1 MSRPRHT
8 GKLRHTGKP
17 RHIGKPRPIDWS
29 ERLDPGA
36 NARRRLPQLVADYFA
51 AVRGWLKGDPGPSA
65 LHQARLASKHVRY
78 TLELF
83 RPCYG
88 PGLEARLAALRRVQQ
103 VLGEVNDAA
112 ATGRLLDKAQT
123 AEVPHHQL
131 AVKFLEARAEAKAQE
146 FRQEWTEVFDA
157 PGQLQWWTGY
167 LAHYGRTPGRK
178 A

>member
-1 MSRPRHT
+1 MS
-8 GKLRHTGKP
+8 KLRH
-17 RHIGKPRPIDWS
+17 IDWN

-36 NARRRLPQLVADYFA
+36 NARRQLPRLVADYFV
-51 AVRGWLKGDPGPSA
+51 AVRGWLQGNPSPPV
-65 LHQARLASKHVRY
+65 LHQARLASKRVRY

-88 PGLEARLAALRRVQQ
+88 PGLEARLKALRRLQQ

-112 ATGRLLDKAQT
+112 ATRRLLGKALT
-123 AEVPHHQL
+123 APSPHHQL
-131 AVKFLEARAEAKAQE
+131 LAKFLDARAEAKAQE
-146 FRQEWTEVFDA
+146 FRKEWTEVFDA